1 MTDSA
6 PHALTDREWEELAG
20 IDDVRD
26 AWGLEPG
33 EDGAALKERGTYA
46 VRFDF
51 VSGSPGYVGPLYLLK
66 GDGDPACPPLHFI
79 RRDGELILLEGW

>member
-1 MTDSA
+1 MTDNT

-20 IDDVRD
+20 IEEVRE

-33 EDGAALKERGTYA
+33 EGGAMLRECGTYA

-66 GDGDPACPPLHFI
+66 GDGDPTCHPLHFI
-79 RRDGELILLEGW
+79 RQDGQLVLEADW